1 MGRLTE
7 FPGKDV
13 WREQPPL
20 SVQAGGEILG
30 EQVEEQWVLGSAEGY
45 KDLPQSVNKVPFPL
59 FLRVLLTAGQM
70 VRKDPSHKTYPLKR
84 SPKMWS

>member
-13 WREQPPL
+13 WKEQPPL

-45 KDLPQSVNKVPFPL
+45 KDFP
-59 FLRVLLTAGQM
+59 
-70 VRKDPSHKTYPLKR
+70 
-84 SPKMWS
+84 